1 MIPMAFA
8 PMAIGGLLG
17 ALTNKNPLKGG
28 LLGAG
33 MGALGGAAMPALSG
47 MFGGAGAAGAAADPL
62 AAYLTTGGAEGS
74 IVGGGTGGAAGSVG
88 GGGLFGG
95 DTMKNLGGAAQIA
108 SASGVLNNSQQ
119 PIQSQ
124 PVQQGQGGAQVLG
137 QLAQPQGGA
146 QLQAMEQARMRRR
159 QGLLGVA

>member
-33 MGALGGAAMPALSG
+33 MGALGGAAMPALG
-47 MFGGAGAAGAAADPL
+47 LGGAAADPVT
-62 AAYLTTGGAEGS
+62 AYMTTGGVEGS
-74 IVGGGTGGAAGSVG
+74 IAGGGTGGAAGSV

-108 SASGVLNNSQQ
+108 AASGVLNGSQQ
-119 PIQSQ
+119 QPLQGQ
-124 PVQQGQGGAQVLG
+124 PVQQGQGGAQVLS

-146 QLQAMEQARMRRR
+146 QLQSMEQARMRRR
-159 QGLLGVA
+159 QGLLGGA

>member
-33 MGALGGAAMPALSG
+33 VGALGGAAMPALGG
-47 MFGGAGAAGAAADPL
+47 MFGGAGAAGAAVDPVT
-62 AAYLTTGGAEGS
+62 AYMTTGGVEGS

-88 GGGLFGG
+88 GAGLFGG
-95 DTMKNLGGAAQIA
+95 DTMKNLGSAAQIA
-108 SASGVLNNSQQ
+108 NVAGAFGGSEQ
-119 PIQSQ
+119 PVQGQ
-124 PVQQGQGGAQVLG
+124 PVQQGQGGAQVLS
-137 QLAQPQGGA
+137 QLAQPQGSP
-146 QLQAMEQARMRRR
+146 QLQAMELARMRRR
-159 QGLLGVA
+159 QGLLGG

>member
-33 MGALGGAAMPALSG
+33 MGAVGGAAMPALSG

-62 AAYLTTGGAEGS
+62 ASYMTTGGVEGS
-74 IVGGGTGGAAGSVG
+74 IAGGGTGGAAGSVG
-88 GGGLFGG
+88 GGLFGG
-95 DTMKNLGGAAQIA
+95 DTMKNLGSAAQIA
-108 SASGVLNNSQQ
+108 SAAGAFGGSEQ
-119 PIQSQ
+119 PMQGQ

-137 QLAQPQGGA
+137 QLAQPQVSP
-146 QLQAMEQARMRRR
+146 QIQAAEQARMRRR
-159 QGLLGVA
+159 QGLLGAS